1 MAAITSF
8 CIPRMD
14 TRSLPGSVE
23 EIKTFVAT
31 KFKPVI
37 RLTENDIDI
46 IPKYTDQGYLYYTAF
61 IHPKHPSDIIYDGLM
76 KDIHDTGKSKVYFDK
91 WFWVVRKSTAPR
103 PSSVPAIPVAEMGFT
118 PEEEDELFAEMALDS
133 LANELLMLHDEYLLN
148 AGPALEHLL
157 EQEDRKVCA
166 YLHEIM

>member
-1 MAAITSF
+1 MATTSF

-31 KFKPVI
+31 KFKSVI

-46 IPKYTDQGYLYYTAF
+46 IAKYTDQGYLYYTAF

-118 PEEEDELFAEMALDS
+118 PEEEDELFAEMALD
-133 LANELLMLHDEYLLN
+133 AFAREWCMLHEEYLN
-148 AGPALEHLL
+148 AGPTLEQLL

-166 YLHEIM
+166 HLREIM

>member
-1 MAAITSF
+1 MSAIASF

-31 KFKPVI
+31 KFANI
-37 RLTENDIDI
+37 LTVDEDNIDI
-46 IPKYTDQGYLYYTAF
+46 VAKYTDQGYLYYTAF
-61 IHPKHPSDIIYDGLM
+61 IHPKNPSDIIYDGLI
-76 KDIHDTGKSKVYFDK
+76 KDINDTGKSKVYFDK
-91 WFWVVRKSTAPR
+91 WFWIVRKSTAPR
-103 PSSVPAIPVAEMGFT
+103 PSSVVATPVAEMGFT

-133 LANELLMLHDEYLLN
+133 RANEWLMLHEEYLN
-148 AGPALEHLL
+148 AGPTLEQLL

-166 YLHEIM
+166 HLREIM

>member
-1 MAAITSF
+1 MSATTSF

-31 KFKPVI
+31 KFKAVI

-61 IHPKHPSDIIYDGLM
+61 IHPKHPSDIIYDGFV
-76 KDIHDTGKSKVYFDK
+76 KDIKDTGKTNVYFDK

-166 YLHEIM
+166 YLREIM